1 MAGDRFRVRPNWII
15 WFAIVLHTTWGCLL
29 LASTKPYGATALH
42 VFGDV
47 PRVLMAVLLFL
58 ASGLAAWAVTR
69 RQPSLRSLVALLPQQ
84 AILTL
89 SAYAAVLAVIEA
101 HYPDGVIRPRGF
113 ILADQA
119 PAIIV
124 LILHTAAGREM
135 RRSRTP
141 SRCSSRLSAMCDQAP
156 WFAGSS
162 CTQTKSSA
170 FGYRASAARVSSIGS
185 G

>member
-135 RRSRTP
+135 HARP
-141 SRCSSRLSAMCDQAP
+141 
-156 WFAGSS
+156 
-162 CTQTKSSA
+162 
-170 FGYRASAARVSSIGS
+170 SAAEVLQANFRSMDAETERLQQSLAQKAQALRRLG
-185 G
+185 GKYPR